1 MIVVLLGAPGSGKG
15 TQAKIL
21 AAKLGLLHLSTGDVL
36 RRNVAENTELGALA
50 VPFMNAGKYV
60 PDDLIN
66 SMVEA
71 EIDAPAAAKGVI
83 FDGYPR
89 TLNQAQAL
97 DALLESKN
105 RPIDYVINLE
115 IDPEALVVRLGGRR
129 VCRNCGQIYH
139 LVSQAPAKPGVCD
152 TCSVELYQ
160 RDDDK
165 EETIRTRQKVYTDQT
180 APLLKY
186 YDDRGHML
194 TFDAAEGIDTTAA
207 GILAALEGAV

>member
-1 MIVVLLGAPGSGKG
+1 MGA
-15 TQAKIL
+15 Q
-21 AAKLGLLHLSTGDVL
+21 
-36 RRNVAENTELGALA
+36 A

-71 EIDAPAAAKGVI
+71 EIDAPAAARGVI

-89 TLNQAQAL
+89 TLNQAQVL

-105 RPIDYVINLE
+105 RPIDHVVNLE

-129 VCRNCGQIYH
+129 VCRGCGQIYH
-139 LVSQAPAKPGVCD
+139 LVSLPPAKSGVCD
-152 TCSVELYQ
+152 SCSGELYQ
-160 RDDDK
+160 RDDDQ
-165 EETIRTRQKVYTDQT
+165 EETIRTRQKVYADQT

-186 YDDRGHML
+186 YAERGAML
-194 TFDAAEGIDTTAA
+194 NFDAADGIETTAA
-207 GILAALEGAV
+207 KILAALEGPA